1 MRPSKLSPY
10 ALVVTAAVLGTQ
22 LTACAP
28 VVVGGAAAAGVV
40 AADRRTAGTFVE
52 DQSIELKAKKAI
64 VDNIGA
70 ANIDVSVTSFNRN
83 ILLTGQAIDEAA
95 KAKAETV
102 AKTIENVR
110 TITNELTVGEP
121 STFTEN
127 NNDAYITSKVKARM
141 LKENRFPANY
151 VKVVTE
157 NGIVYLMG
165 LVTKQEAEDAVDIA
179 RCTEGVQKVVKVFE
193 YIENP

>member
-1 MRPSKLSPY
+1 MPQITRPSLMLTIAV
-10 ALVVTAAVLGTQ
+10 ALLGTQ
-22 LTACAP
+22 LTACGPAI
-28 VVVGGAAAAGVV
+28 VGGAAAAGVV
-40 AADRRTAGTFVE
+40 AADRRTSGTFLE

-83 ILLTGQAIDEAA
+83 LLLTGQAIDEAT

-110 TITNELTVGEP
+110 SITNEITVEEKN
-121 STFTEN
+121 TFTQN
-127 NNDAYITSKVKARM
+127 NNDAYVTSKVKARM
-141 LKENRFPANY
+141 LKENKFPANY

-157 NGIVYLMG
+157 GGVVYLMG
-165 LVTKQEAEDAVDIA
+165 LVTQQEASDAVEIA
-179 RCTEGVQKVVKVFE
+179 RGTEGVQKVVKVFE
-193 YIENP
+193 YIEE

>member
-1 MRPSKLSPY
+1 MRQFKLSSTTVLVSA
-10 ALVVTAAVLGTQ
+10 ALLATQ
-22 LTACAP
+22 LSACAP
-28 VVVGGAAAAGVV
+28 VIVGGAATAGVV
-40 AADRRTAGTFVE
+40 AADRRTSGTFLE

-83 ILLTGQAIDEAA
+83 VLLTGEAINEAT

-110 TITNELTVGEP
+110 NITNEITVAEK
-121 STFTEN
+121 STFTES
-127 NNDAYITSKVKARM
+127 NNDAYITSKVKTRM

-157 NGIVYLMG
+157 SGTVYLMG

-179 RCTEGVQKVVKVFE
+179 RSTDGVEKVVKVFE

>member
-1 MRPSKLSPY
+1 MSPIKHSPI
-10 ALVVTAAVLGTQ
+10 ALAIAAVLLSTQ
-22 LTACAP
+22 LTACGPAI
-28 VVVGGAAAAGVV
+28 VGGAAAAGVV
-40 AADRRTAGTFVE
+40 AADRRTSGTFLE

-70 ANIDVSVTSFNRN
+70 ANIDVGVTSFNRN
-83 ILLTGQAIDEAA
+83 VLLTGQAIDEAT

-110 TITNELTVGEP
+110 TVTNEITVEDKD
-121 STFTEN
+121 TFTEN

-141 LKENRFPANY
+141 LKENKFPANY

-157 NGIVYLMG
+157 GGVVYLMG
-165 LVTKQEAEDAVDIA
+165 LVTEQEANDAVEIA
-179 RCTEGVQKVVKVFE
+179 RGTEGVQKVVKVFE
-193 YIENP
+193 YIEE

>member
-1 MRPSKLSPY
+1 MRQTRYSPL
-10 ALVVTAAVLGTQ
+10 ALLVVAGTLVTQ
-22 LTACAP
+22 LTACGPAI
-28 VVVGGAAAAGVV
+28 VGGAATAGVV
-40 AADRRTAGTFVE
+40 AADRRTSGTFLE
-52 DQSIELKAKKAI
+52 DQSIELKTKKAI

-83 ILLTGQAIDEAA
+83 VLLTGQAIDEAA

-110 TITNELTVGEP
+110 TITNELTVEEKN
-121 STFTEN
+121 SFTVN

-141 LKENRFPANY
+141 LKENRFPANH

-157 NGIVYLMG
+157 SGVVYLMG
-165 LVTKQEAEDAVDIA
+165 LVTEQEANDAVDIA
-179 RCTEGVQKVVKVFE
+179 RGTEGVQKVVKVFE
-193 YIENP
+193 FIEE

>member
-1 MRPSKLSPY
+1 MRHTKYPTL
-10 ALVVTAAVLGTQ
+10 AAISLAILGTQ
-22 LTACAP
+22 LSACAP

-40 AADRRTAGTFVE
+40 AADRRTSGIFLE
-52 DQSIELKAKKAI
+52 DQSIELKTKKNI

-83 ILLTGQAIDEAA
+83 VLLTGQAIDEAT

-102 AKTIENVR
+102 AKTTENVKN
-110 TITNELTVGEP
+110 ITNEITVGDKN
-121 STFTEN
+121 TFTES

-141 LKENRFPANY
+141 VKENRFPANH

-157 NGIVYLMG
+157 SGVVYLMG
-165 LVTKQEAEDAVDIA
+165 LVTKQEADDAVEIA
-179 RCTEGVQKVVKVFE
+179 RATEGVQKVVKVFE
-193 YIENP
+193 YIEG

>member
-1 MRPSKLSPY
+1 MRQMNRPSI
-10 ALVVTAAVLGTQ
+10 VFTMAAVVLSTQ
-22 LTACAP
+22 LTACGPAI
-28 VVVGGAAAAGVV
+28 VGGAAAAGVV
-40 AADRRTAGTFVE
+40 AADRRTSGTFLE
-52 DQSIELKAKKAI
+52 DQSIELKTKKAI

-83 ILLTGQAIDEAA
+83 VLLTGQAIDDAT

-110 TITNELTVGEP
+110 TITNEITIEEKD
-121 STFTEN
+121 TFTEN
-127 NNDAYITSKVKARM
+127 NNDAYITSKVKGRM

-157 NGIVYLMG
+157 GGVVYLMG
-165 LVTKQEAEDAVDIA
+165 LVTEQEASDAVEIA
-179 RCTEGVQKVVKVFE
+179 RGTEGVQKVVKVFE
-193 YIENP
+193 YIEE

>member
-1 MRPSKLSPY
+1 MRTTRYPLLASL
-10 ALVVTAAVLGTQ
+10 VTAVVLGTQ
-22 LTACAP
+22 LTACGPAI
-28 VVVGGAAAAGVV
+28 VGGAAAAGVV
-40 AADRRTAGTFVE
+40 AADRRTSGTFLE

-83 ILLTGQAIDEAA
+83 VLLTGQAIDDAT

-110 TITNELTVGEP
+110 TITNELTVEDKN
-121 STFTEN
+121 TFTEN
-127 NNDAYITSKVKARM
+127 NNDAYITSKVKGRM

-157 NGIVYLMG
+157 SGVVYLMG
-165 LVTKQEAEDAVDIA
+165 LVTEQEAEAAVDIA
-179 RCTEGVQKVVKVFE
+179 RETEGVQKVVKVFE
-193 YIENP
+193 YIEE

>member
-1 MRPSKLSPY
+1 MRPFKLSPI
-10 ALVVTAAVLGTQ
+10 ALLVTAAVLGTQ
-22 LTACAP
+22 LTACGP

-83 ILLTGQAIDEAA
+83 ILLTGQAIDEAT

-127 NNDAYITSKVKARM
+127 NNDAYITSKVKGRM

-157 NGIVYLMG
+157 NGVVYLMG

-179 RCTEGVQKVVKVFE
+179 RGTEGVEKVVKVFE

>member
-1 MRPSKLSPY
+1 MYPVTRSPF
-10 ALVVTAAVLGTQ
+10 ALAIAAIVLGTQ
-22 LTACAP
+22 LTACGPAI
-28 VVVGGAAAAGVV
+28 VGGAAAAGVV
-40 AADRRTAGTFVE
+40 AADRRTSGTFVE
-52 DQSIELKAKKAI
+52 DQSIELKTKKAI

-83 ILLTGQAIDEAA
+83 VLLTGQALDEAT

-110 TITNELTVGEP
+110 TITNEITIEP
-121 STFTEN
+121 KNTFTQN
-127 NNDAYITSKVKARM
+127 NNDGYITSKVKGRM

-157 NGIVYLMG
+157 SGVVYLMG
-165 LVTKQEAEDAVDIA
+165 LVTTQEAEAAVEIA
-179 RCTEGVQKVVKVFE
+179 RGTDGVQKVVKVFE
-193 YIENP
+193 YIEE

>member
-1 MRPSKLSPY
+1 MPQITRSSLVY
-10 ALVVTAAVLGTQ
+10 AVTAVLLGTQ
-22 LTACAP
+22 LVACGPAI
-28 VVVGGAAAAGVV
+28 VGGAAAAGVV
-40 AADRRTAGTFVE
+40 AADRRTSGTFVE
-52 DQSIELKAKKAI
+52 DQSIELKAKNAI

-83 ILLTGQAIDEAA
+83 VLLTGQAIDEAT

-110 TITNELTVGEP
+110 TITNEITVEDKN
-121 STFTEN
+121 TFTEN

-141 LKENRFPANY
+141 LKENKFPANY

-157 NGIVYLMG
+157 SGVVYLMG
-165 LVTKQEAEDAVDIA
+165 LVTEQEASDAVEIA
-179 RCTEGVQKVVKVFE
+179 RGTDGVQKVVKVFE
-193 YIENP
+193 YIEE

>member
-1 MRPSKLSPY
+1 MPQITRPSLMFTIAV
-10 ALVVTAAVLGTQ
+10 ALLGTQ
-22 LTACAP
+22 LTACGPAI
-28 VVVGGAAAAGVV
+28 VGGAAAAGVV
-40 AADRRTAGTFVE
+40 AADRRTSGTFLE

-83 ILLTGQAIDEAA
+83 LLLTGQAIDEAT

-110 TITNELTVGEP
+110 SITNEITVEEKN
-121 STFTEN
+121 TFTQN
-127 NNDAYITSKVKARM
+127 NNDAYVTSKVKARM

-151 VKVVTE
+151 VKVITE
-157 NGIVYLMG
+157 SGVVYLMG
-165 LVTKQEAEDAVDIA
+165 LVTQQEANDAVEIA
-179 RCTEGVQKVVKVFE
+179 RGTEGVNKVVKVFE
-193 YIENP
+193 YIEE

>member
-1 MRPSKLSPY
+1 MRHLKYSTLAIFSM
-10 ALVVTAAVLGTQ
+10 AILGTQ

-28 VVVGGAAAAGVV
+28 AVVGGAAAAGVV
-40 AADRRTAGTFVE
+40 AADRRTSGIFLE
-52 DQSIELKAKKAI
+52 DQSIELKAKKNI

-83 ILLTGQAIDEAA
+83 VLLTGQAIDEAT

-102 AKTIENVR
+102 AKTVENVR
-110 TITNELTVGEP
+110 NITNEITVGDKN
-121 STFTEN
+121 TFSES

-141 LKENRFPANY
+141 LKENRFPANH

-157 NGIVYLMG
+157 SGVVYLMG

-179 RCTEGVQKVVKVFE
+179 RATEGVQKVVKVFE
-193 YIENP
+193 YIEG